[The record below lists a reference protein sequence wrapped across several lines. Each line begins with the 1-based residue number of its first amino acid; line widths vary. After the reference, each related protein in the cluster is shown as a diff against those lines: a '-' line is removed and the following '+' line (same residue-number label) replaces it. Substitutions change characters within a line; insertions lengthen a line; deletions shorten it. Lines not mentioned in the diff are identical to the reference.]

1 MRKSSS
7 ILILV
12 SATQQGS
19 RIQLI
24 QIPKPIRNRQDRTGQ
39 AAVTNMA
46 VILVSSSF
54 LTCSKSL
61 QGPWSQTQRGSRPC
75 WGKLRHPYCG
85 ETQLLGKKSSG
96 ESHTD
101 NCMFCPRSITSL
113 SLLPAFYWPKKF
125 TDMATPNFKEVST
138 TVDRRVIHGE
148 RIKMGCSVTTEGA
161 QTR

>member
-19 RIQLI
+19 LIHLI

-46 VILVSSSF
+46 VILASSSF

-61 QGPWSQTQRGSRPC
+61 QGPRSQTQWGSHPC
-75 WGKLRHPYCG
+75 WGKLRHPYCRGDTTLGQKELWRVSHRQLHVLSQEYHIIVSSARILLAKEIHRHGHAQLQGG
-85 ETQLLGKKSSG
+85 EYHSG
-96 ESHTD
+96 Q
-101 NCMFCPRSITSL
+101 
-113 SLLPAFYWPKKF
+113 
-125 TDMATPNFKEVST
+125 
-138 TVDRRVIHGE
+138 
-148 RIKMGCSVTTEGA
+148 EGNS
-161 QTR
+161 RWKN